1 MKKKNKGRKSLTAV
15 GAVVAAGLTP
25 GIVTGTPASLPPNP
39 DVEITAADAISI
51 NGETFDFD
59 ELFAMHQV
67 YRDPR
72 ETPKVY
78 GPPPVSIKDKE
89 VQAPDEALREQARLD
104 SIRRVMDRQALVY
117 GPPPTVYGPP
127 TPKYNSIG
135 PDELR
140 SIAADDKEEATSLT
154 LRILMDFCYYMM
166 SNTNGVV
173 PTNLSENS
181 DLIHDLKMDAQ
192 QMYNL
197 QEQIERRFAVQMS
210 EDMLTRLGTLSRIA
224 TFIVEV
230 IKPIVD

>member
-78 GPPPVSIKDKE
+78 GPPPASIKNQE
-89 VQAPDEALREQARLD
+89 EQAPQEDLRELARQD
-104 SIRRVMDRQALVY
+104 SIRRVMKQQALVY
-117 GPPPTVYGPP
+117 GPPTTVYGPP
-127 TPKYNSIG
+127 APRYSYVG

-140 SIAADDKEEATSLT
+140 SIAADNKEEAIDVT
-154 LRILMDFCYYMM
+154 LSILVDFCDMM
-166 SNTNGVV
+166 FNSNGEARIYF
-173 PTNLSENS
+173 SENS
-181 DLIHDLKMDAQ
+181 DLIRDLKMDAQ
-192 QMYNL
+192 QMTNL
-197 QEQIERRFAVQMS
+197 RKEIERRFAVQLS
-210 EDMLTRLGTLSRIA
+210 EDMLKRLGTLSRIA

-230 IKPIVD
+230 AKPIKK

>member
-78 GPPPVSIKDKE
+78 GPPPVSIKDQK
-89 VQAPDEALREQARLD
+89 VQAPEEDLREQARQD
-104 SIRRVMDRQALVY
+104 SIRRAMKMQALVY
-117 GPPPTVYGPP
+117 GPPTTVYGPP
-127 TPKYNSIG
+127 TPNYNFVG

-140 SIAADDKEEATSLT
+140 SIAADNKEEAIDVT
-154 LRILMDFCYYMM
+154 LRILTDFCNMM
-166 SNTNGVV
+166 SGSNGEAPVI
-173 PTNLSENS
+173 LSENG
-181 DLIHDLKMDAQ
+181 DLIRDLKMDAQ
-192 QMYNL
+192 QMNDL
-197 QEQIERRFAVQMS
+197 REEIERRFAVQLP
-210 EDMLTRLGTLSRIA
+210 EDMLKRLGTLSRIA

-230 IKPIVD
+230 AKPIGD